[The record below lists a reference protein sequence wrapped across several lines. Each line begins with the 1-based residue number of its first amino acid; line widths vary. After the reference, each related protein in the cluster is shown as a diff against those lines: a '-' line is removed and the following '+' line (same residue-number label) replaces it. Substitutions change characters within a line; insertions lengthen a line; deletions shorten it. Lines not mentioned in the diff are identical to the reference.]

1 MPDQIAD
8 IRPEPFIR
16 IEPEQ
21 ARMVAL
27 ALERLADDLRAGYHG
42 DDAPPDLRVGFGHP
56 LDEGD
61 EAGRLAAYMR
71 GWANAW
77 DPDGSR

>member
-8 IRPEPFIR
+8 IRPEPFVR
-16 IEPEQ
+16 LEPTQ

-27 ALERLADDLRAGYHG
+27 ALERLAADLRKGYNG

-56 LDEGD
+56 LD
-61 EAGRLAAYMR
+61 
-71 GWANAW
+71 
-77 DPDGSR
+77 GSR